1 MWIKEP
7 LSNHKEDTSFN
18 SHVVFLW
25 KDDKRPI
32 YVSDNHLTA
41 AWCWLQECE
50 PNRQYNFMH
59 IDRHVDLSGKGEPT
73 IIEGLKDN
81 PKISFGEFLN
91 FEYNNGYTFQFFQ
104 WDNFIRAIH
113 HLFPQWFQ
121 RNLFYVY
128 EDLDETMDAKKN
140 GWGYADFPFVKRN
153 VLYLRDDITGFI
165 EKGYLDIDK
174 EIIINQ
180 NNISWI
186 VSLDLDF
193 FWDDDSNVLYDEESI
208 RDFAQR
214 INKALPNIKVLT
226 IALSPDCVGGNCLKE
241 KWENALGALNIFK
254 EELSLNINI

>member
-1 MWIKEP
+1 MWIKAP
-7 LSNHKEDTSFN
+7 HLNYKECTSFT

-41 AWCWLQECE
+41 AWSWLQECS
-50 PNRQYNFMH
+50 PNESYNFIH
-59 IDRHVDLSGKGEPT
+59 IDSHDDLSGQGEPT
-73 IIEGLKDN
+73 IIESLKQN
-81 PKISFGEFLN
+81 PKISFEDFLK
-91 FEYNNGYTFQFFQ
+91 FEYNNGYTYQFFQ

-121 RNLFYVY
+121 RSLLYVH

-140 GWGYADFPFVKRN
+140 GWGYADFPFVKRD
-153 VLYLRDDITGFI
+153 VLYIRENITDFI
-165 EKGYLDIDK
+165 EKGHLDIDK
-174 EIIINQ
+174 EITNSQ
-180 NNISWI
+180 NNLPWI

-193 FWDDDSNVLYDEESI
+193 FWGDDSNVRYDEEFV

-214 INKALPNIKVLT
+214 INMALPKIKVLS
-226 IALSPDCVGGNCLKE
+226 IALSPDCVGGNCLNA
-241 KWENALGALNIFK
+241 KWDNVLDGLNIFK